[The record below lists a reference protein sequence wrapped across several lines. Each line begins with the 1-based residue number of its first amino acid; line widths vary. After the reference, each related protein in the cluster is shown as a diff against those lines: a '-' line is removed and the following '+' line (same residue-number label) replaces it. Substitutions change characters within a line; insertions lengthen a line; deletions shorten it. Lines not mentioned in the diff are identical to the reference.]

1 MYIRRFASVFV
12 VLAGEA
18 AGLVSINALEAAPPA
33 TAVVPEANT
42 VRGKIETAGNKKI
55 TVIDDQQDRQTF
67 DVDSG
72 AKITLDGKNV
82 KLDELTAGASVT
94 VMTKKGNDSLAVMIT
109 AESPE

>member
-1 MYIRRFASVFV
+1 MLIHRSPILFA
-12 VLAGEA
+12 VLAGAA
-18 AGLVSINALEAAPPA
+18 AGFVSMNALQAARPA
-33 TAVVPEANT
+33 AAVVSEANT